1 MYQQI
6 TLIGNLG
13 NDPDLRHTAGG
24 VPVASFSLAV
34 SRKWTKDGQE
44 QEKTTWFRVS
54 VWNEQ
59 ANAVHKYLSKGRQVM
74 VVGEIEEPRVF
85 TDKSGNARASL
96 EVKAQNV
103 KFLGQKGDS
112 NGAAVAAMVAGQVPT
127 VATQVEAEDVNIPF

>member
-127 VATQVEAEDVNIPF
+127 EATQDESVPF